1 MANVLIKLRRH
12 TGGKYAYEI
21 ISSLV
26 IRELQIKKKKKTIRN
41 YYIPARKTNIQIL
54 TSSHASEDVE
64 Q

>member
-26 IRELQIKKKKKTIRN
+26 IRELQIKKKKKQLETTTYLLERLIS
-41 YYIPARKTNIQIL
+41 K
-54 TSSHASEDVE
+54 S
-64 Q
+64 